1 MIHSPFRISSRALP
15 LSGRPTPTPEFFI
28 AQAIPACVRF
38 ASYTSFTASSV
49 SLSAV
54 EQSAIWPFGSTFPG
68 SIALRKRIS
77 HGEIPTSSAS
87 RLIMLSRA
95 NSLWL
100 TPKPRKAPAGGLL
113 V

>member
-1 MIHSPFRISSRALP
+1 M
-15 LSGRPTPTPEFFI
+15 
-28 AQAIPACVRF
+28 AQAMPARPRL

-49 SLSAV
+49 SFSAV
-54 EQSAIWPFGSTFPG
+54 EQSAIWPLGSAFPG
-68 SIALRKRIS
+68 SMALRKRIS
-77 HGEIPTSSAS
+77 QGEMPTFSAS
-87 RLIMLSRA
+87 RLIMVSRA